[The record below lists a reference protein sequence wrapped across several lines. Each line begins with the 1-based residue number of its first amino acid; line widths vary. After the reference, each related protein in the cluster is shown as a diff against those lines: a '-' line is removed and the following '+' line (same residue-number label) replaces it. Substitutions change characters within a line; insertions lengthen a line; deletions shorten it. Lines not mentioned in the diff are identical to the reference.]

1 MASTAGQTI
10 TCKGAVCWAPGEP
23 LVLEE
28 VQVDPPQAGE
38 VRIKVLYSSLCRSDV
53 TFWLDKPKIG
63 LFPRIFGHEA
73 SGIIESVGDGVTEFT
88 EGDHVLPLYTGE
100 CMKCIYCKSTKSN
113 LCEKFRVSSARGVML
128 SDKKCR
134 FTVKGRPVYHYS
146 GSTFCQYTVLE
157 QENVLKV
164 NSAAPLD
171 KICLLSCG
179 VPAGFASVW
188 NVAKVEKG
196 STVAVFGL
204 GTVGLAVAA
213 GARKAGA
220 VKIIGVDINPK
231 KHKRALHFGVTD
243 FINPLEIDQAVQQ
256 VIKDMTA
263 GGVDYSFECVGNAQ
277 VVESA
282 LLSCHDGWG
291 MTVICG
297 VAGEK
302 TPISAHPAV
311 FLFGRTLTGTL
322 FGGLKPKSDLPKFVD
337 MYMNKEF
344 SLEDFITHELSLSQI
359 NDAFKLLIEGECLR
373 CVIDLWTD

>member
-1 MASTAGQTI
+1 MAPPTAGQII
-10 TCKGAVCWAPGEP
+10 TCKGAVCWAAGEP
-23 LVLEE
+23 LIIED
-28 VQVDPPQAGE
+28 VQVDPPQVGE
-38 VRIKVLYSSLCRSDV
+38 VRIKILYSSLCRSDV
-53 TFWLDKPKIG
+53 TFWLDKPKVG

-73 SGIIESVGDGVTEFT
+73 SGIVESVGEGVTEFV

-100 CMKCIYCKSTKSN
+100 CMKCVHCKSTKSN
-113 LCEKFRVSSARGVML
+113 LCEKSRVSSARGVML
-128 SDKKCR
+128 SDKKSR
-134 FTVKGRPVYHYS
+134 FTVKGMPVYHYS
-146 GSTFCQYTVLE
+146 GSTFCQYTVVE

-164 NSAAPLD
+164 DSTAPLD

-179 VPAGFASVW
+179 VPAGLSSVW

-196 STVAVFGL
+196 STVAIFGL

-213 GARKAGA
+213 GAHKAGA
-220 VKIIGVDINPK
+220 TRIIGVDINPK
-231 KHKRALHFGVTD
+231 KFERALHFGVTD
-243 FINPLEIDQAVQQ
+243 CINPSERDEPVQQ

-263 GGVDYSFECVGNAQ
+263 GGVDYSFECVGSAQ

-291 MTVICG
+291 MTIICG

-302 TPISAHPAV
+302 TPVSAHPAV

-322 FGGLKPKSDLPKFVD
+322 FGGLKPKSDLPKYVE

-344 SLEDFITHELSLSQI
+344 SLEDFITHELPFSQI
-359 NDAFKLLIEGECLR
+359 NDAFKLLIEGESLR
-373 CVIDLWTD
+373 CVIHL